1 MSLGDVKILRNQ
13 NRFKGAP
20 EQDYLIQVPLE
31 SQEREIIEGDRNVYL
46 SQTSQFEE
54 ERQSSNV
61 FRIGGKIVNIFDN
74 GVSGY
79 TSYTPFGNNLF
90 YINGVEAKTIN
101 ANQNPAQI
109 SAWKGYVQFD
119 EFTFYRT
126 SGISGHIPFYNKSAS
141 TYNWNIYV
149 SYPVSGDT
157 EQQMRYENTQFS
169 AVTYFQASDGVPFVL
184 QNTNP
189 DGKSLVTFYCGV
201 SHNLQI
207 GEFVELS
214 ISSNGTNYFQV
225 ESLGDQYFGSEEK
238 IFSIYNIGYT
248 AFTNNLTGT
257 FKRVLDINNT
267 GETTSQYYVR
277 RHKILTSESD
287 YDLTKLGFENNA
299 FSNKKQLEYSAL
311 TPNGVSRV
319 SVKDGSQTCG
329 FTFTKDIDTSELLDN
344 QGRPLSELFVTI
356 MQKGYMGY
364 FNKPYSNGYPGLLIG
379 WDFNFLDGKDDIW
392 WNAASPTNK
401 DLGLSTSSYNFSG
414 KTFYYNNPLEVGDII
429 SGDFC
434 EWNDF
439 VMTETVLSKMMHKFS
454 YNPLIFSNTS
464 PLNYESG
471 YYYQPHFSVPIR
483 AFSTYIEVGAK
494 ETVDFIPDWSF
505 YTETE
510 RQWRWRDLYPYGYI
524 DTDGVGVD
532 SPFLNDA
539 HYPFSDILFL
549 QVPTSFYRNI
559 NRPLVDYIV
568 DPYIDGCE

>member
-1 MSLGDVKILRNQ
+1 MSLGEVRILRNQ

-31 SQEREIIEGDRNVYL
+31 SQGREIIEGDRNVYL

-54 ERQSSNV
+54 ERQSSNN
-61 FRIGGKIVNIFDN
+61 FRLGGKIVNIFDN
-74 GVSGY
+74 GVSGF
-79 TSYTPFGNNLF
+79 TSYVPFGNNLF
-90 YINGVEAKTIN
+90 YINGVDAKTIN
-101 ANQNPAQI
+101 ANQNPPQI
-109 SAWKGYVQFD
+109 NAWKGYVQFD

-126 SGISGHIPFYNKSAS
+126 TGIPGHIPFYNKSAS

-149 SYPVSGDT
+149 SYPISGDSQ
-157 EQQMRYENTQFS
+157 QQMRYENTQFS
-169 AVTYFQASDGVPFVL
+169 AVTYFQAGDGVPFVI

-201 SHNLQI
+201 PHNLQV

-214 ISSNGTNYFQV
+214 ITSNGTNYFQV
-225 ESLGDQYFGSEEK
+225 ESLGDQYFGSDEK

-248 AFTNNLTGT
+248 ALTNNITGT

-267 GETTSQYYVR
+267 GETTSQYYIR

-299 FSNKKQLEYSAL
+299 FNNKKQLEYSAL

-329 FTFTKDIDTSELLDN
+329 FSITKDIDTSLLLDN
-344 QGRPLSELFVTI
+344 QGRPLSELFITI
-356 MQKGYMGY
+356 IEKGYMGY

-379 WDFNFLDGKDDIW
+379 WDMNFLDGKDDLW
-392 WNAASPTNK
+392 WDNSSPTNK
-401 DLGLSTSSYNFSG
+401 DLGLKTASYNFSG
-414 KTFYYNNPLEVGDII
+414 RTFYYNDSLNVGDII

-439 VMTETVLSKMMHKFS
+439 SMTETVLSNMTHKFS
-454 YNPLIFSNTS
+454 YNPLIFTNSS
-464 PLNYESG
+464 PLNLESG

-483 AFSTYIEVGAK
+483 AFSTYIEVGDK
-494 ETVDFIPDWSF
+494 DDVDFIPDWAF
-505 YTETE
+505 YSESE

-524 DTDGVGVD
+524 DTEGVGID

-539 HYPFSDILFL
+539 HYPFSEILFL

-559 NRPLVDYIV
+559 NRPLVEYIV
-568 DPYIDGCE
+568 DPFIDGCE

>member
-101 ANQNPAQI
+101 ANQNPPQI

-225 ESLGDQYFGSEEK
+225 ESLGDQYFGSEDK

-248 AFTNNLTGT
+248 AFTNNSTGT

-414 KTFYYNNPLEVGDII
+414 KTFYYNNPLEIGDII

-454 YNPLIFSNTS
+454 YNPLIFSNSS

-471 YYYQPHFSVPIR
+471 YFYQPHFSVPIR

-505 YTETE
+505 YSETE

>member
-101 ANQNPAQI
+101 ANQNPPQI

-169 AVTYFQASDGVPFVL
+169 AVTYFQASDGIPFVL

-225 ESLGDQYFGSEEK
+225 ESLGDQYFGSEDK

-248 AFTNNLTGT
+248 AFTNNSTGT

-454 YNPLIFSNTS
+454 YNPLIFSNSS

-471 YYYQPHFSVPIR
+471 YFYQPHFSVPIR

>member
-101 ANQNPAQI
+101 ANQNPPQI

-225 ESLGDQYFGSEEK
+225 ESLGDQYFGSEDK

-329 FTFTKDIDTSELLDN
+329 FTFTKDIDTSQLLDN

-414 KTFYYNNPLEVGDII
+414 KTFYYNNPLEIGDII

-454 YNPLIFSNTS
+454 YNPLIFSNSS

-471 YYYQPHFSVPIR
+471 YFYQPHFSVPIR

-505 YTETE
+505 YSETE

>member
-1 MSLGDVKILRNQ
+1 MSLGEVRILRNQ
-13 NRFKGAP
+13 DRFKGAP

-31 SQEREIIEGDRNVYL
+31 SQGREIIEGDRNVYL

-74 GVSGY
+74 GVSGF

-90 YINGVEAKTIN
+90 YINGIEAKTIN
-101 ANQNPAQI
+101 SNQNPPQI
-109 SAWKGYVQFD
+109 NAWKGYVQFD
-119 EFTFYRT
+119 EFTFYRST
-126 SGISGHIPFYNKSAS
+126 GIPGHIPFYNKSAS
-141 TYNWNIYV
+141 TYNWNVYV
-149 SYPVSGDT
+149 SYPVSGDSQ
-157 EQQMRYENTQFS
+157 QQMRYENTQFS
-169 AVTYFQASDGVPFVL
+169 AVTYFQAGDGVPFVIK
-184 QNTNP
+184 NTNP

-201 SHNLQI
+201 PHNLQI

-214 ISSNGTNYFQV
+214 VTSNGTNYFQV
-225 ESLGDQYFGSEEK
+225 ESLGDQYYGSDEK

-248 AFTNNLTGT
+248 ALTDNTTGT

-277 RHKILTSESD
+277 RHKILTSESE

-311 TPNGVSRV
+311 TPNGVSRI

-329 FTFTKDIDTSELLDN
+329 FTITKDIDTSLLLDN

-356 MQKGYMGY
+356 IEKGYMGY
-364 FNKPYSNGYPGLLIG
+364 FNKPYANGYPGLLVG
-379 WDFNFLDGKDDIW
+379 WDMNFLDGKDDIW
-392 WNAASPTNK
+392 WDNSSPTNK
-401 DLGLSTSSYNFSG
+401 DLGLKTASYNFSG
-414 KTFYYNNPLEVGDII
+414 RTFYYNDSLNVGDII

-439 VMTETVLSKMMHKFS
+439 SMTETVLSKMVHKFS
-454 YNPLIFSNTS
+454 YNPLLFTNSS
-464 PLNYESG
+464 SLNLPSG

-483 AFSTYIEVGAK
+483 AYSTYIEVGDK
-494 ETVDFIPDWSF
+494 ETVDLIPDWAF
-505 YTETE
+505 YSNTE

-524 DTDGVGVD
+524 DTEGVGVD

-539 HYPFSDILFL
+539 HYPFSEILFL

-559 NRPLVDYIV
+559 NRPLVEYIV
-568 DPYIDGCE
+568 DPFIDGCE

>member
-1 MSLGDVKILRNQ
+1 MSLGEVRILRNQ
-13 NRFKGAP
+13 DRFKGAP

-31 SQEREIIEGDRNVYL
+31 SQGREIIEGDRNVYL

-54 ERQSSNV
+54 ERQSSNI

-74 GVSGY
+74 GVSGF

-101 ANQNPAQI
+101 SNQNPPQI
-109 SAWKGYVQFD
+109 NAWKGYVQFD

-126 SGISGHIPFYNKSAS
+126 TGIPGHIPFYNKSAS

-149 SYPVSGDT
+149 SYPVSGDSQ
-157 EQQMRYENTQFS
+157 QQMRYENTQFS
-169 AVTYFQASDGVPFVL
+169 AVTYFQAGDGVPFVIK
-184 QNTNP
+184 NTNP

-201 SHNLQI
+201 PHNLQI

-214 ISSNGTNYFQV
+214 VTSNGTNYFQV
-225 ESLGDQYFGSEEK
+225 ESLGDQYYGSDEK

-248 AFTNNLTGT
+248 ALTDNTTGT

-299 FSNKKQLEYSAL
+299 FSNRKQVEYSAL
-311 TPNGVSRV
+311 TPNGVTRI

-329 FTFTKDIDTSELLDN
+329 FTITKDIDTSLLLDN

-356 MQKGYMGY
+356 IEKGYMGY
-364 FNKPYSNGYPGLLIG
+364 FNKPYANGYPGLLIG
-379 WDFNFLDGKDDIW
+379 WDMNFLDGKDDIW
-392 WNAASPTNK
+392 WDSSSPTNK
-401 DLGLSTSSYNFSG
+401 DLGLKTSFYNFSG
-414 KTFYYNNPLEVGDII
+414 RTFYYNDSLNVGDII

-439 VMTETVLSKMMHKFS
+439 SMTETVLSNMVHKFS
-454 YNPLIFSNTS
+454 YNPLLFTNSS
-464 PLNYESG
+464 PLNFESG

-483 AFSTYIEVGAK
+483 AYSTYIEVGDK
-494 ETVDFIPDWSF
+494 ETVDLIPDWAF
-505 YTETE
+505 YSNTE

-524 DTDGVGVD
+524 DTEGVGVD

-559 NRPLVDYIV
+559 NRPLVEYIV
-568 DPYIDGCE
+568 DPFIDGCE

>member
-101 ANQNPAQI
+101 ANQNPPQI
-109 SAWKGYVQFD
+109 NAWKGYVQFD

-225 ESLGDQYFGSEEK
+225 ESLGDQYFGSEDK

-248 AFTNNLTGT
+248 AFTNNSTGT

-287 YDLTKLGFENNA
+287 YDLTKLGFENNV

-379 WDFNFLDGKDDIW
+379 WDFNFLDGQDDIW

-454 YNPLIFSNTS
+454 YNPLIFSNSS

-471 YYYQPHFSVPIR
+471 YFYQPHFSVPIR

-505 YTETE
+505 YSETE

>member
-101 ANQNPAQI
+101 ANQNPPQI
-109 SAWKGYVQFD
+109 NAWKGYVQFD

-225 ESLGDQYFGSEEK
+225 ESLGDQYFGSEDK

-248 AFTNNLTGT
+248 AFTNNSTGT

-364 FNKPYSNGYPGLLIG
+364 FNKPYSNGYSGLLIG
-379 WDFNFLDGKDDIW
+379 
-392 WNAASPTNK
+392 
-401 DLGLSTSSYNFSG
+401 
-414 KTFYYNNPLEVGDII
+414 
-429 SGDFC
+429 
-434 EWNDF
+434 
-439 VMTETVLSKMMHKFS
+439 
-454 YNPLIFSNTS
+454 
-464 PLNYESG
+464 
-471 YYYQPHFSVPIR
+471 
-483 AFSTYIEVGAK
+483 
-494 ETVDFIPDWSF
+494 
-505 YTETE
+505 
-510 RQWRWRDLYPYGYI
+510 
-524 DTDGVGVD
+524 
-532 SPFLNDA
+532 
-539 HYPFSDILFL
+539 
-549 QVPTSFYRNI
+549 
-559 NRPLVDYIV
+559 
-568 DPYIDGCE
+568 

>member
-101 ANQNPAQI
+101 ANQNPPQI
-109 SAWKGYVQFD
+109 NAWKGYVQFD

-225 ESLGDQYFGSEEK
+225 ESLGDQYFGSEDK

-248 AFTNNLTGT
+248 AFTNNSTGT

-379 WDFNFLDGKDDIW
+379 WDFNFLDGQDDIW

-429 SGDFC
+429 SGAFC

-454 YNPLIFSNTS
+454 YNPLIFSNSS

-471 YYYQPHFSVPIR
+471 YFYQPHFSVPIR

-505 YTETE
+505 YSETE

>member
-101 ANQNPAQI
+101 ANQNPPQI
-109 SAWKGYVQFD
+109 NAWKGYVQFD

-141 TYNWNIYV
+141 TYKWNIYV

-225 ESLGDQYFGSEEK
+225 ESLGDQYFGSEDK

-248 AFTNNLTGT
+248 AFTNNSTGT

-379 WDFNFLDGKDDIW
+379 WDFNFLDGQDDIW

-454 YNPLIFSNTS
+454 YNPLIFSNSS

-471 YYYQPHFSVPIR
+471 YFYQPHFSVPIR

-505 YTETE
+505 YSETE

>member
-101 ANQNPAQI
+101 ANQNPPQI

-126 SGISGHIPFYNKSAS
+126 TGISGHIPFYNKSAS

-149 SYPVSGDT
+149 SYPISGDT

-225 ESLGDQYFGSEEK
+225 ESLGDQYFGSEDK

-277 RHKILTSESD
+277 RHKILTAESD

-299 FSNKKQLEYSAL
+299 FTNKKQLEYSAL
-311 TPNGVSRV
+311 TPNGISRV

-329 FTFTKDIDTSELLDN
+329 FTFTKDIDTSQLLDN

-379 WDFNFLDGKDDIW
+379 WDFNFLDGQDDIW

-454 YNPLIFSNTS
+454 YNPLIFSNSS
-464 PLNYESG
+464 PLNYDSG
-471 YYYQPHFSVPIR
+471 YFYQPHFSVPIR

-505 YTETE
+505 YSETE

>member
-101 ANQNPAQI
+101 ANQNPPQI
-109 SAWKGYVQFD
+109 NAWKGYVQFD

-225 ESLGDQYFGSEEK
+225 ESLGDQYFGSEDK

-248 AFTNNLTGT
+248 AFTNNSTGT

-356 MQKGYMGY
+356 IQKGYMGY

-379 WDFNFLDGKDDIW
+379 WDFNFLDGQDDIW

-454 YNPLIFSNTS
+454 YNPLIFSNSS

-471 YYYQPHFSVPIR
+471 YFYQPHFSVPIR
-483 AFSTYIEVGAK
+483 AFSTYIEVG
-494 ETVDFIPDWSF
+494 
-505 YTETE
+505 ETE

>member
-101 ANQNPAQI
+101 ANQNPPQI
-109 SAWKGYVQFD
+109 NAWKGYVQFD

-225 ESLGDQYFGSEEK
+225 ESLGDQYFGSEDK

-248 AFTNNLTGT
+248 AFTNNSTGT

-379 WDFNFLDGKDDIW
+379 WDFNFLDGQDDIW
-392 WNAASPTNK
+392 WNAASSTNK

-454 YNPLIFSNTS
+454 YNPLIFSNSS

-471 YYYQPHFSVPIR
+471 YFYQPHFSVPIR

-505 YTETE
+505 YSETE

>member
-101 ANQNPAQI
+101 ANQNPPQI
-109 SAWKGYVQFD
+109 NAWKGYVQFD

-225 ESLGDQYFGSEEK
+225 ESLGDQYFGSEDK

-248 AFTNNLTGT
+248 AFTNNSTGT

-454 YNPLIFSNTS
+454 YNPLIFSNSS

-471 YYYQPHFSVPIR
+471 YFYQPHFSVPIR

-505 YTETE
+505 YSETE

>member
-101 ANQNPAQI
+101 ANQNPPQI
-109 SAWKGYVQFD
+109 NAWKGYVQFD

-225 ESLGDQYFGSEEK
+225 ESLGDQYFGSEDK

-248 AFTNNLTGT
+248 AFTNNSTGT

-379 WDFNFLDGKDDIW
+379 WDFNFLDGQDDIW

-454 YNPLIFSNTS
+454 YNPLIFSNSS

-471 YYYQPHFSVPIR
+471 YFYQPHFSVPIR

-505 YTETE
+505 YSETE

>member
-225 ESLGDQYFGSEEK
+225 ESLGDQYFGSEDK

-248 AFTNNLTGT
+248 AFTNNSTGT

-379 WDFNFLDGKDDIW
+379 WDFNFLDGQDDIW

-454 YNPLIFSNTS
+454 YNPLIFSNSS

-471 YYYQPHFSVPIR
+471 YFYQPHFSVPIR

-505 YTETE
+505 YSETE

>member
-46 SQTSQFEE
+46 SQTSQLEE

-225 ESLGDQYFGSEEK
+225 ESLGDQYFGSEDK

-248 AFTNNLTGT
+248 AFTNNSTGT

-287 YDLTKLGFENNA
+287 YDLTKLGFENNV

-379 WDFNFLDGKDDIW
+379 WDFNFLDGQDDIW

-454 YNPLIFSNTS
+454 YNPLIFSNSS

-471 YYYQPHFSVPIR
+471 YFYQPHFSVPIR

-505 YTETE
+505 YSETE